1 MSQVFNRAN
10 VITTHAKDL
19 VSCGLQLSVCEL
31 VLTLFPSL
39 RSHFQYRPSDFQ
51 PFSEDR
57 QSDSTDIYQSNGRT
71 VREKSS
77 IQFAIYFQSGSE
89 AAGCEDKVLQCR
101 GKSAALRNQ
110 RRRKIKVSHIRTVCT
125 RISHHVILQ
134 IEELYRLTCK
144 FLLQHIYHASYHV
157 SFHTQG
163 DFPDANVTVSISQL
177 SWKTLVPPQT
187 FISQRNLLF
196 SSWRSSVFLTEE
208 KLFFPFSL
216 IFIPV
221 AFYLSRMQIFIVIVF
236 LACNFICLLC
246 LVFYF
251 LHQSDLSSV
260 VIVSSVLIAELK
272 LLLILVLVQQT
283 FCLFRGQ
290 QKGAKQKNGKS

>member
-1 MSQVFNRAN
+1 MQLPPMLKIWSLVVFSFQFVN
-10 VITTHAKDL
+10 
-19 VSCGLQLSVCEL
+19 
-31 VLTLFPSL
+31 LFSLFSLPSGHT
-39 RSHFQYRPSDFQ
+39 SSIAPSDFQ

-71 VREKSS
+71 VREKSG
-77 IQFAIYFQSGSE
+77 IQFAIYFQSGFE

-110 RRRKIKVSHIRTVCT
+110 RRRKIKKC
-125 RISHHVILQ
+125 
-134 IEELYRLTCK
+134 
-144 FLLQHIYHASYHV
+144 
-157 SFHTQG
+157 HTYG
-163 DFPDANVTVSISQL
+163 LCAL
-177 SWKTLVPPQT
+177 
-187 FISQRNLLF
+187 
-196 SSWRSSVFLTEE
+196 VFLTMSFCKQKNCIASHASSYFSIYTMLHIMFHFILRDIFQTLMRQLVSVSPRGKHLYPHKRLFNRETCCFRAGDQVFSSQRQQAF
-208 KLFFPFSL
+208 FFPFSL

-260 VIVSSVLIAELK
+260 VIVSSVLIAELQ

>member
-1 MSQVFNRAN
+1 MLKIWSLVVFSFQFVN
-10 VITTHAKDL
+10 
-19 VSCGLQLSVCEL
+19 
-31 VLTLFPSL
+31 LFSLFSLPSGHT
-39 RSHFQYRPSDFQ
+39 SSIAPSDFQ

-71 VREKSS
+71 VREKSG
-77 IQFAIYFQSGSE
+77 IQFAIYFQSGFE

-134 IEELYRLTCK
+134 IEELYRLTCE

-157 SFHTQG
+157 SFILRDIFQTLMRQLVSVSPRGKHLYLHKRLFNRETCCFRAG
-163 DFPDANVTVSISQL
+163 DQVFS
-177 SWKTLVPPQT
+177 
-187 FISQRNLLF
+187 SQRQQAF
-196 SSWRSSVFLTEE
+196 
-208 KLFFPFSL
+208 FFPFSL

-221 AFYLSRMQIFIVIVF
+221 AFYLSRVQIFIVIVF

-260 VIVSSVLIAELK
+260 VIVSSVLIAELQ

>member
-1 MSQVFNRAN
+1 MLKIWSLVVFSFQFVN
-10 VITTHAKDL
+10 
-19 VSCGLQLSVCEL
+19 
-31 VLTLFPSL
+31 LFSLFSLPSGHT
-39 RSHFQYRPSDFQ
+39 SSIAPSDFQ

-71 VREKSS
+71 VREKSG
-77 IQFAIYFQSGSE
+77 IQFAIYFQSGFE

-134 IEELYRLTCK
+134 IEELYRLTCE

-163 DFPDANVTVSISQL
+163 HFPDANATVSISQP
-177 SWKTLVPPQT
+177 SRKTLHKRLFNRETCCFRAGDQV
-187 FISQRNLLF
+187 FSSQRQQAF
-196 SSWRSSVFLTEE
+196 
-208 KLFFPFSL
+208 FFPFSL

-221 AFYLSRMQIFIVIVF
+221 AFYLSRVQIFIVIVF

-260 VIVSSVLIAELK
+260 VIVSSVLIAELQ